1 MEVEL
6 RPGTAGDELW
16 ARSPYLALGVIGDGM
31 LRRTADGYATVGDL
45 AERTADGGLRIL
57 GRGDAAITIAGA
69 TVLAEHVEAQLAA
82 LPGVDAAAVL
92 GEPHVLLGQRIL
104 AVVELADGVEL
115 DRVVTAARAALSPV
129 ELPVAGS
136 RDRCRAPTR
145 ERSPAECCAT
155 PSPPAAWAT
164 ATRPPSNGAARE
176 RRARARRHP
185 PRARSA
191 PLGVR
196 SRGHTVDALAA
207 PVLADVAEA
216 VAAAGIPVDDVV
228 LGNCMGPGGDVAR
241 VAALRAGLGHDV
253 PGVTVDRQC
262 GSGLDAV
269 IQSASRVRAGDARLV
284 LAGGAES
291 ASTAPHR
298 SWPGSGE
305 RYTRA
310 PFAPAG
316 FADPDMGPAADRL
329 AAVLGISR
337 ARQDAW
343 AARSHARAAAA
354 QSAGVFDGEIVPIDG
369 VVRDDRPRPSM
380 DVGRLAR
387 FAPVFASDH
396 ATGSPHGSPSAAASA
411 RGTVTAGNSCGFSD
425 GAAAMA
431 VTTEAIAR
439 ALGLPALRVRAVAVA
454 AGDPALP
461 GLGAA
466 PAARAVLAR
475 AGLTAG
481 DLGFVEITEAFA
493 AQVLAVSD
501 ELGLDEDLIS
511 GDGGAIALGHPW
523 GASGAVLLVRLAAR
537 MAAADDAR
545 LGLAACSIGGGQ
557 GVAMIV
563 ERVA

>member
-1 MEVEL
+1 MNAPAVIL
-6 RPGTAGDELW
+6 AARRSAIGTAGR
-16 ARSPYLALGVIGDGM
+16 AF
-31 LRRTADGYATVGDL
+31 ADA
-45 AERTADGGLRIL
+45 
-57 GRGDAAITIAGA
+57 
-69 TVLAEHVEAQLAA
+69 
-82 LPGVDAAAVL
+82 
-92 GEPHVLLGQRIL
+92 
-104 AVVELADGVEL
+104 
-115 DRVVTAARAALSPV
+115 
-129 ELPVAGS
+129 
-136 RDRCRAPTR
+136 
-145 ERSPAECCAT
+145 
-155 PSPPAAWAT
+155 
-164 ATRPPSNGAARE
+164 
-176 RRARARRHP
+176 
-185 PRARSA
+185 
-191 PLGVR
+191 
-196 SRGHTVDALAA
+196 TVDALAA
-207 PVLADVAEA
+207 PVLAEVARA
-216 VAAAGIPVDDVV
+216 VAPAGIPVDDVV

-241 VAALRAGLGHDV
+241 VAALRAGLGTDV

-269 IQSASRVRAGDARLV
+269 MQAASRVRAGDARLV

-310 PFAPAG
+310 PFAPGG
-316 FADPDMGPAADRL
+316 FPDPDMGPAADRL

-354 QSAGVFDGEIVPIDG
+354 QDAGVFDAEIVAIDG
-369 VVRDDRPRPSM
+369 VRRDDRPRAAM
-380 DVGRLAR
+380 DLARLAR
-387 FAPVFASDH
+387 FAPVFASDAATDA
-396 ATGSPHGSPSAAASA
+396 ATGSPFDAASA

-431 VTTEAIAR
+431 VTTEAVAR
-439 ALGLPALRVRAVAVA
+439 ELGLPALRVRAVAVA

-466 PAARAVLAR
+466 PAARAALAR
-475 AGLTAG
+475 AGLSVR

-501 ELGLDEDLIS
+501 ELGLDEDLVS

-545 LGLAACSIGGGQ
+545 PGLAACSIGGGQ

>member
-1 MEVEL
+1 MNAPAVIVAG
-6 RPGTAGDELW
+6 RRTAIGTAGR
-16 ARSPYLALGVIGDGM
+16 AF
-31 LRRTADGYATVGDL
+31 ADA
-45 AERTADGGLRIL
+45 
-57 GRGDAAITIAGA
+57 
-69 TVLAEHVEAQLAA
+69 
-82 LPGVDAAAVL
+82 
-92 GEPHVLLGQRIL
+92 
-104 AVVELADGVEL
+104 
-115 DRVVTAARAALSPV
+115 
-129 ELPVAGS
+129 
-136 RDRCRAPTR
+136 
-145 ERSPAECCAT
+145 
-155 PSPPAAWAT
+155 
-164 ATRPPSNGAARE
+164 
-176 RRARARRHP
+176 
-185 PRARSA
+185 
-191 PLGVR
+191 
-196 SRGHTVDALAA
+196 TVDALAA
-207 PVLADVAEA
+207 PVLADVARA
-216 VAAAGIPVDDVV
+216 VAPAVIPVDDVV

-241 VAALRAGLGHDV
+241 VSALRAGLGADV

-269 IQSASRVRAGDARLV
+269 MQAASRVRAGDARLV
-284 LAGGAES
+284 FAGGAES

-305 RYTRA
+305 RYARA
-310 PFAPAG
+310 PFAPDG
-316 FADPDMGPAADRL
+316 FPDPDMGPAADRL

-337 ARQDAW
+337 SRQDAW

-354 QSAGVFDGEIVPIDG
+354 QQAGVFAAEIVAIDG
-369 VVRDDRPRPSM
+369 VLRDDRPRAAM
-380 DVGRLAR
+380 DVARLAR
-387 FAPVFASDH
+387 FAPAFAGDA
-396 ATGSPHGSPSAAASA
+396 ATDAPPGTPFDAASG

-431 VTTEAIAR
+431 VTTEAVAR
-439 ALGLPALRVRAVAVA
+439 ELGLPALRVRAAAVA

-466 PAARAVLAR
+466 PAARMALAR
-475 AGLTAG
+475 AGMAAT

-545 LGLAACSIGGGQ
+545 PGLAACSIGGGQ

-563 ERVA
+563 ERMA

>member
-1 MEVEL
+1 VNAPAVIVAG
-6 RPGTAGDELW
+6 RRTAIGTAGR
-16 ARSPYLALGVIGDGM
+16 AF
-31 LRRTADGYATVGDL
+31 ADA
-45 AERTADGGLRIL
+45 
-57 GRGDAAITIAGA
+57 
-69 TVLAEHVEAQLAA
+69 
-82 LPGVDAAAVL
+82 
-92 GEPHVLLGQRIL
+92 
-104 AVVELADGVEL
+104 
-115 DRVVTAARAALSPV
+115 
-129 ELPVAGS
+129 
-136 RDRCRAPTR
+136 
-145 ERSPAECCAT
+145 
-155 PSPPAAWAT
+155 
-164 ATRPPSNGAARE
+164 
-176 RRARARRHP
+176 
-185 PRARSA
+185 
-191 PLGVR
+191 
-196 SRGHTVDALAA
+196 TVDALAA
-207 PVLADVAEA
+207 PVLADVARA
-216 VAAAGIPVDDVV
+216 VAPAVIPVDDVV

-241 VAALRAGLGHDV
+241 VSALRAGLGADV

-269 IQSASRVRAGDARLV
+269 MQAASRVRAGDARLV
-284 LAGGAES
+284 FAGGAES

-305 RYTRA
+305 RYARA
-310 PFAPAG
+310 PFAPDG
-316 FADPDMGPAADRL
+316 FPDPDMGPAADRL

-337 ARQDAW
+337 SRQDAW

-354 QSAGVFDGEIVPIDG
+354 QQAGVFAAEIVAIDG
-369 VVRDDRPRPSM
+369 VLRDDRPRAAM
-380 DVGRLAR
+380 DVARLAR
-387 FAPVFASDH
+387 FAPAFAGD
-396 ATGSPHGSPSAAASA
+396 AGTDAPPGTPFDAASG

-431 VTTEAIAR
+431 VTTEAVAR
-439 ALGLPALRVRAVAVA
+439 ELGLPALRVRAAAVA

-466 PAARAVLAR
+466 PAARMALAR
-475 AGLTAG
+475 AGLAAT

-545 LGLAACSIGGGQ
+545 PGLAACSIGGGQ